1 MTCNDIEGKLTAF
14 QEGTLS
20 LEEKNLVEDHLDTCP
35 KCTSVLAD
43 LEKTAVLLKNLPDV
57 EPPPWFTQK
66 IMAKVREEA
75 EHKDSL
81 LQKLFYPLRVKIPLE
96 AFAALLVVIM
106 GVYIYQSTTPETR
119 TVVQTPQAKI
129 QQPTHTAVTPQE
141 STRAVKD
148 ASETKGQT
156 DFVSPLSKEKTHTPI
171 PPTEKFA
178 PSEQQQRAATP
189 SLPAADMTL
198 EKKHEGIR
206 EAPRSQ
212 QAPASSPVPLAREKD
227 AMGVSGALQKDEQEQ
242 KKARTSQ
249 PSKSTLAV
257 KQAVTTLSVQVADVH
272 VAIQEIERIL
282 AKFGAQDVTRDSRDG
297 NEYINAQ
304 LQAKK
309 TVELLHQLSVV
320 GDVKQKDISK
330 ESKEGIAL
338 FRIEVSRDN

>member
-20 LEEKNLVEDHLDTCP
+20 LEEKNLVEDHLGICP

-81 LQKLFYPLRVKIPLE
+81 LKKLFYPLRVKIPLE

-119 TVVQTPQAKI
+119 TVVQTPQAKT
-129 QQPTHTAVTPQE
+129 QQPTHNAVTPQE
-141 STRAVKD
+141 STKAVKD
-148 ASETKGQT
+148 
-156 DFVSPLSKEKTHTPI
+156 V
-171 PPTEKFA
+171 TEKFA

-206 EAPRSQ
+206 EAPRPQ
-212 QAPASSPVPLAREKD
+212 QEPASSPVQLAREKD

-282 AKFGAQDVTRDSRDG
+282 AKLGAQDVTRDSRDG